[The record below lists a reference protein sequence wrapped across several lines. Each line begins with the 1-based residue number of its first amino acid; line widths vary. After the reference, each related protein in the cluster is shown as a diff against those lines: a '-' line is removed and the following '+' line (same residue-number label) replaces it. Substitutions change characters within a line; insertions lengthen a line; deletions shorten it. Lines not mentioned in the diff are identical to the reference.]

1 MAAPSPQAAPAL
13 PVTPP
18 AAGEASVSVVIPAYN
33 AADTIGR
40 ALDSVAA
47 QTVPPDEV
55 IVVDDG
61 STDGTAALVAAR
73 TDLPIRLIASP
84 GRSGAAAARNLGIA
98 AARGEFVAFLDA
110 DDEWLPE
117 KLARQLAVIVPAP
130 RMSFVACRSFEYA
143 HDGSPIG
150 PIHADVPVVTG
161 PEAWRTLLAATFV
174 STPCVLARR
183 SVLQAIG
190 GFDQSLPIAED
201 QDLWIRLALAG
212 EVGFV
217 DEVLVRV
224 HERPT
229 SLSRTYKPQE
239 PEIALRMALSHIA
252 RERGRLTRAELHHA
266 LATRLAQNGRRL
278 YAGGQ
283 RLRGLAILARAVRY
297 GGPIWQNLQFV
308 LSNAPG
314 AAALK
319 ARLRALR
326 PRSGGR

>member
-1 MAAPSPQAAPAL
+1 MPASPPPAAPAL
-13 PVTPP
+13 SVPAP
-18 AAGEASVSVVIPAYN
+18 AAAAAAVSVVIPAYN

-47 QTVPPDEV
+47 QTAPPAEV

-61 STDGTAALVAAR
+61 STDGTAAVVAAR
-73 TDLPIRLIASP
+73 TDLPIRLLASP
-84 GRSGAAAARNLGIA
+84 GRGGAAAARNLGIA
-98 AARGEFVAFLDA
+98 AARGEFIAFLDA
-110 DDEWLPE
+110 DDEWTPD
-117 KLARQLAVIVPAP
+117 KLARQLAVIVPAS

-150 PIHADVPVVTG
+150 PVHPDVPVVTG

-190 GFDQSLPIAED
+190 GFDQTLPIAED

-217 DEVLVRV
+217 DDVLVRV

-229 SLSRTYKPQE
+229 SLSRAYKPQE
-239 PEIALRMALSHIA
+239 PEIALRMALGHIA
-252 RERGRLTRAELHHA
+252 RERGRLTRAELRHA
-266 LATRLAQNGRRL
+266 LGTRLAQNGRRL

-283 RLRGLAILARAVRY
+283 RLRGLATLARAVRH
-297 GGPIWQNLQFV
+297 GSPVWQNLRFV
-308 LSNAPG
+308 LTNAPG